1 MTNIEQLYSKYHSM
15 VFHIA
20 MAVLKSKAEADDVV
34 QDIFAFKL
42 PKVLDKSPDL
52 KDKEYGRMLTAIAKN
67 AAIDQYRKNKRF
79 TSLDDKLIQ
88 IEYPNTHDDL
98 YLIIDKL
105 DEHEKILVTWKY
117 IWNLTWEELAKK
129 TNSSIGGSRKK
140 VSKICKKLFLLY
152 GGTDNETKR

>member
-1 MTNIEQLYSKYHSM
+1 MTNIEQLYSRYHSM

-52 KDKEYGRMLTAIAKN
+52 KDKEYGRMLSAIAKN

-79 TSLDDKLIQ
+79 TPLDDNFKKM
-88 IEYPNTHDDL
+88 ENPETYDDL
-98 YLIIDKL
+98 YLVIDKL
-105 DEHEKILVTWKY
+105 EEQEKILVTWKY
-117 IWNLTWEELAKK
+117 LWNLTWEEMAAK
-129 TNSSIGGSRKK
+129 THLSVGGSRKK
-140 VSKICKKLFLLY
+140 VSKILQKLSSLY
-152 GGTDNETKR
+152 GGGNNETK